1 MKRDMDIIR
10 AILLHISDQDKPT
23 VFEIKLDKYNP
34 EQVAYHVNLL
44 AEAGFITGIPSRSA
58 IQPVPEWVE
67 VRLTWDGHEFIDAA
81 RNETIWAKFKQVVA
95 EKGGTISFSLAV
107 NLLTAVSKQHFGL
120 P

>member
-10 AILLHISDQDKPT
+10 AILLKINDHEEISLSE
-23 VFEIKLDKYNP
+23 VKLDQFSL

-44 AEAGFITGIPSRSA
+44 AEAGYIAGIPYFGSGQS
-58 IQPVPEWVE
+58 ITQWID

-81 RNETIWAKFKQVVA
+81 RNETVWAKFKQTVA
-95 EKGGTISFSLAV
+95 EKGEAIPFSLAV
-107 NLLTAVSKQHFGL
+107 NLLTALARQEFGL